1 MLRKAVVPVLL
12 LLLVVAVAGC
22 ASSDT
27 KSSSTA
33 PADVAGTWV
42 GTAGTAMQTV
52 NMVLKQD
59 GNKVTGNLDVPGNV
73 QYTGPIRG
81 TVRGNTL
88 DLEMSSGFGSAPALR
103 VNGDQISGILAGGAL
118 SLRRTGK

>member
-1 MLRKAVVPVLL
+1 
-12 LLLVVAVAGC
+12 
-22 ASSDT
+22 
-27 KSSSTA
+27 
-33 PADVAGTWV
+33 
-42 GTAGTAMQTV
+42 MQTV

-81 TVRGNTL
+81 TVRGNIL
-88 DLEMSSGFGSAPALR
+88 DLEMASGFGSAPALR
-103 VNGDQISGILAGGAL
+103 VNGDNISGILAGGAL